1 MAAPFAAPPPE
12 PGSAMQD
19 HRHEDAV
26 LKWIAVA
33 VPGLSAGIGWAATEG
48 WPPLNRVLA
57 GIATGLVIYA
67 LIHFVLKAMNRNRH

>member
-1 MAAPFAAPPPE
+1 MAAPLAAPPPV
-12 PGSAMQD
+12 PGCANQD
-19 HRHEDAV
+19 PRHEDPR
-26 LKWIAVA
+26 LLWIAVA

>member
-1 MAAPFAAPPPE
+1 
-12 PGSAMQD
+12 MQD
-19 HRHEDAV
+19 DRRGDAV

-33 VPGLSAGIGWAATEG
+33 VPGISAGIGWTATAG

-67 LIHFVLKAMNRNRH
+67 FIHFAMKALNRNRS